1 MATRMQTHGAR
12 RKRVA
17 LAAIILV
24 TALAAAVY
32 FGYQRLVSV
41 VSVGKPEAPA
51 STGTEAMHVERIHQS
66 STKDGRT
73 EWNLDAASAQYLL
86 PEKRMLLTDLFVTF
100 FTKEG
105 QKVYLTARHGTVRTD
120 SHDMEAHDDVVVY
133 NDLYRMNA
141 ERMTYAQDSR
151 VITCDTPVKITSQ
164 AGEILADSL
173 TMNLNTNRLVMKG
186 HVHGTL
192 ESSETR

>member
-1 MATRMQTHGAR
+1 MPTHTGR
-12 RKRVA
+12 RKRAAVA
-17 LAAIILV
+17 GIILV
-24 TALAAAVY
+24 TALSAAVY

-41 VSVGKPEAPA
+41 VKSEAPTPA
-51 STGTEAMHVERIHQS
+51 ATEAMVVERIHQS
-66 STKDGRT
+66 STRDGRT
-73 EWNLDAASAQYLL
+73 EWSLDAASAQYLL
-86 PEKRMLLTDLFVTF
+86 TEKKMLLTDLFVTF

-105 QKVYLTARHGTVRTD
+105 QKVYLTARHGTVKTD

-133 NDLYRMNA
+133 NELYRMNA
-141 ERMTYAQDSR
+141 ERMTYAQDTR

-173 TMNLNTNRLVMKG
+173 AMDLNTNRLVLKG

-192 ESSETR
+192 VSSETR

>member
-1 MATRMQTHGAR
+1 MTHSTRINR
-12 RKRVA
+12 RGFKRAA
-17 LAAIILV
+17 LAGIILAA
-24 TALAAAVY
+24 ALAAAVY
-32 FGYQRLVSV
+32 FGHQRLVSV
-41 VSVGKPEAPA
+41 VKSEAPA
-51 STGTEAMHVERIHQS
+51 STAKEAMHVQRIHQS

-86 PEKRMLLTDLFVTF
+86 PEKKMLLTDLFVTF
-100 FTKEG
+100 FTQEG
-105 QKVYLTARHGTVRTD
+105 QEVYLTARHGTVRTD

-141 ERMTYAQDSR
+141 ERMTYSQDSR
-151 VITCDTPVKITSQ
+151 VITCDTPVKITSR

-173 TMNLNTNRLVMKG
+173 AMNLNTNRLVMKG

-192 ESSETR
+192 VSSETR

>member
-1 MATRMQTHGAR
+1 MQTHRGP
-12 RKRVA
+12 RKRAVA
-17 LAAIILV
+17 AGIILV

-32 FGYQRLVSV
+32 FGYQRIVSV
-41 VSVGKPEAPA
+41 VKPEVPA
-51 STGTEAMHVERIHQS
+51 SVATEAMVVARVHQS

-86 PEKRMLLTDLFVTF
+86 PEKKVLLTDLFVTF

-120 SHDMEAHDDVVVY
+120 SHDMEAQDDVVVY

-173 TMNLNTNRLVMKG
+173 AMNLNTNRLVMKG
-186 HVHGTL
+186 HVNGTL
-192 ESSETR
+192 VSSETR